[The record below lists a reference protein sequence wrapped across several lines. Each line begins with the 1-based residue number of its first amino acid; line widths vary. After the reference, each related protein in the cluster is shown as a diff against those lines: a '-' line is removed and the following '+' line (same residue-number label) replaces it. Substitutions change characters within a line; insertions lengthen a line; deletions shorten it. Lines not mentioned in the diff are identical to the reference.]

1 MPKIFSDIEKDTQR
15 NTLFKKG
22 LQMIVERGYKNV
34 TVDELVTLIGS
45 SKGYFYRLFESK
57 EEFFLQAISWQMTRN
72 LERLEAA
79 RGNGASTDELSR
91 LYKDLFI
98 EASTTNYMDMFYI
111 YSKVSEAQWQ
121 HFRNFEEAHY
131 IRVVKLLGKDPAI
144 CDPKVLSNLSA
155 MIYLSYGMT
164 QYAPYLFEEKNDA
177 VLDILLATMHRYV
190 TEH

>member
-91 LYKDLFI
+91 LYKDLFL

-121 HFRNFEEAHY
+121 QFRNFEEAHY

>member
-121 HFRNFEEAHY
+121 QFRNFEEAHY

-144 CDPKVLSNLSA
+144 CDHKVLSNLSA

>member
-15 NTLFKKG
+15 NTLFEKG

-57 EEFFLQAISWQMTRN
+57 EEFFLQAISWQMTKN
-72 LERLEAA
+72 LEVLSEAHKDGSSLE
-79 RGNGASTDELSR
+79 ELSQ
-91 LYKDLFI
+91 LYKKLFLQ
-98 EASTTNYMDMFYI
+98 ASTTNYMDLFYI
-111 YSKVSEAQWQ
+111 YSKVSEEQWKR
-121 HFRNFEEAHY
+121 FRDFEEAHY
-131 IRVVKLLGKDPAI
+131 IKVVKLLGKDPAV
-144 CDPKVLSNLSA
+144 CNPKVLSNLST

-190 TEH
+190 IEH

>member
-121 HFRNFEEAHY
+121 QFRNFEEAHY

-144 CDPKVLSNLSA
+144 CDPEVLSNLSA

>member
-111 YSKVSEAQWQ
+111 YSIVSEAQWQ
-121 HFRNFEEAHY
+121 QFRNFEEAHY